1 MITALRRFAAAY
13 PRTTDAVVA
22 LVLFVLATTG
32 TAFSGVTGGKLWSG
46 VLLAAVGAAATLW
59 HRTRPWVVAVV
70 ATLCAILGNALGH
83 LVTPLLLAPS
93 LTALYWLAL
102 KFPRRTVYP
111 FTIVVAV
118 VQTVLAVANNSGEFP
133 FYFDVLNT
141 APWIPL
147 ATETGLAVALRRAYL
162 DSIHARAEHAERTR
176 EQEARQRVAEERV
189 RIARDLHDVVA
200 HHLAVANAQAGT
212 AAHLVR
218 KDPEQAQR
226 LLDDLAGTTASALRE
241 LKATVGLLR
250 QADDPDGPL
259 EPAPG
264 LDQLPE
270 LFATVEAAGLRVT
283 VLTDGEPSPL
293 SPGVDLTAY
302 RIVQEALTNITK
314 HAPAARATVRL
325 GYFPDH
331 LAITVTDDGEGG
343 PAPTPPGFG
352 LIGMRERA
360 RSVGGSLR
368 TGPRPEGGFE
378 VSTSLPLHPRTA
390 PTEESPAP

>member
-1 MITALRRFAAAY
+1 MITALRRFAAAH
-13 PRTTDAVVA
+13 PRTTDAVVT
-22 LVLFVLATTG
+22 LVLFALATTG
-32 TAFSGVTGGKLWSG
+32 TAFSGMDGWKLRSG

-59 HRTRPWVVAVV
+59 HRSRPWPVAGV

-83 LVTPLLLAPS
+83 LVTPLLMAPS
-93 LTALYWLAL
+93 LAALYWLAL
-102 KFPRRTVYP
+102 RFPRRTVYP
-111 FTIVVAV
+111 FTAVVAV
-118 VQTVLAVANNSGEFP
+118 VQTALAVANNPGEFP

-141 APWIPL
+141 APWIPI

-162 DSIHARAEHAERTR
+162 DSVHARAEHAERTR

-218 KDPEQAQR
+218 KNPELAQK
-226 LLDDLAGTTASALRE
+226 LLTDLAGTTSAALRE

-250 QADDPDGPL
+250 QTDDPDSPL
-259 EPAPG
+259 EPSPG

-270 LFATVEAAGLRVT
+270 LVATVEAAGLRVT
-283 VLTDGEPSPL
+283 VLTEGEPSPL

-314 HAPAARATVRL
+314 HAPAARAIVRL
-325 GYFPDH
+325 GYFSDH
-331 LAITVTDDGEGG
+331 LAINVTDDGEGG
-343 PAPTPPGFG
+343 PAATSPGFG

-378 VSTSLPLHPRTA
+378 VATSLPLHPRTA
-390 PTEESPAP
+390 PTEENPAP